1 MDYKSEINWL
11 SLKVHG
17 NRRWC
22 QTNPR

>member
-1 MDYKSEINWL
+1 MDYESEINWP

-22 QTNPR
+22 QTNSR